1 MCEFR
6 DKQKQPIEKRDWV
19 QREHKFRVEDHIH
32 ELQYN
37 PLPTHYIFLS
47 LRLIDRQE
55 KDKALALED
64 IQILSH

>member
-1 MCEFR
+1 MCGFR

-32 ELQYN
+32 KLQCN
-37 PLPTHYIFLS
+37 PLPT
-47 LRLIDRQE
+47 LIDRQE